1 MKYDNLYAYFPHEDH
16 QYGKVEI
23 LMVAGWLS
31 SGTGDRTKFRFPAL
45 KLRKAII
52 EIIWTQLD
60 RRQFRKTY
68 VRGG

>member
-23 LMVAGWLS
+23 LMVAGWLG

-52 EIIWTQLD
+52 EII
-60 RRQFRKTY
+60 
-68 VRGG
+68 